1 MKRIAMIPLVLAFAA
16 QAYAQQWTVL
26 FNGKNTDKFWAYGQ
40 KTFPS
45 DIWVIDG
52 DALKTTPGKSVD
64 IITKDKYKDF
74 ELEFEWK
81 VSPGANSGVM
91 YRVAESE
98 TEPAW
103 HTGPEMQILDDAKH
117 ADGKTPKTTAGSL
130 YALIAPNDQKKL
142 KPVGEFN
149 SAKITMKNNHVE
161 HWLNGAK
168 VLEYEWGSPEV
179 KALIAKS
186 KFAPMPK
193 FMAESSGHIV
203 FQHHG
208 DQVWF
213 RNIRVRKLTG

>member
-1 MKRIAMIPLVLAFAA
+1 MKHIAMVGVLLGFVAHAC
-16 QAYAQQWTVL
+16 AQQWTVI
-26 FNGKNTDKFWAYGQ
+26 FNGKSTDKLRAYGQ
-40 KTFPS
+40 KAFPS
-45 DIWVIDG
+45 DIWVVDG
-52 DALKTTPGKSVD
+52 DALKTIPGKSAD
-64 IITKDKYKDF
+64 IMTKDKFADF

-91 YRVAESE
+91 YRVAESDKD
-98 TEPAW
+98 PAW
-103 HTGPEMQILDDAKH
+103 YTGPEMQILDDDKH
-117 ADGKTPKTTAGSL
+117 ADGKNPKTTAGSL
-130 YALIAPNDQKKL
+130 YALIAPNSEKKL

-149 SAKITMKNNHVE
+149 SAKIRVKNNHVE

-168 VLEYEWGSPEV
+168 IVEYEWGSPEV

-193 FMAESSGHIV
+193 FMAESTGHIV

-213 RNIRVRKLTG
+213 RNIRVRKL